1 MSGDAMQR
9 LLDIM
14 RQLRDPDTGCPWD
27 LQQDY
32 ASLAPYTLEEASEV
46 VDALERG
53 SLDDLR
59 DELGDLLFQV
69 VFLSQLATED
79 GRFDFDSVARAIGDK
94 LVNRHPHVF
103 ARTATAA
110 DSGEVLRQW
119 EGLKAEERAARGVS
133 GVLDGV
139 PMSLPALVRASKLGK
154 RAARVGFDW
163 PDADGARRKVDEE
176 LAELDAALASGD
188 AAHVD
193 EELGD
198 LLFAMVSW
206 SRLLGRD
213 PEKLLRA
220 ASRKFEQRFRLMEAA
235 ARERALVLESL
246 SPEAWDALW
255 EAAKR
260 ASRAG
265 DGVFRGDSSP
275 SA

>member
-1 MSGDAMQR
+1 MSSDALHR

-14 RQLRDPDTGCPWD
+14 RRLRDRETGCPWD
-27 LQQDY
+27 LQQDF

-53 SLDDLR
+53 ALDDLR

-69 VFLSQLATED
+69 VFLSQLATEQ
-79 GRFDFDSVARAIGDK
+79 GRFDFEAVARAIGDK
-94 LVNRHPHVF
+94 LVHRHPHVF
-103 ARTATAA
+103 ARDVIAA

-119 EGLKAEERAARGVS
+119 EQLKAGERAARGVA

-139 PMSLPALVRASKLGK
+139 PLSLPALVRAAKLGK

-176 LAELDAALASGD
+176 LAELDAALADGD
-188 AAHVD
+188 EANAD
-193 EELGD
+193 EEFGD
-198 LLFAMVSW
+198 VLFAMVSW
-206 SRLLGRD
+206 ARLTGRD
-213 PEKLLRA
+213 PERLLRA
-220 ASRKFEQRFRLMEAA
+220 ANRKFEQRVRLMEAA
-235 ARERALVLESL
+235 AREQSLVLEQL

-260 ASRAG
+260 ASRPAG
-265 DGVFRGDSSP
+265 RTFRGDSSP
-275 SA
+275 DA

>member
-1 MSGDAMQR
+1 MTGESMQR
-9 LLDIM
+9 LLQIM
-14 RQLRDPDTGCPWD
+14 RELRDPRTGCPWD

-53 SLDDLR
+53 AIDDLR

-69 VFLSQLATED
+69 VFLSQLAAED
-79 GRFDFDSVARAIGDK
+79 GRFDFESVARAIGDK

-103 ARTATAA
+103 ARSVTAA

-119 EGLKAEERAARGVS
+119 EGLKAEERAARGIA

-139 PMSLPALVRASKLGK
+139 PLSLPALVRASKLGK

-163 PDADGARRKVDEE
+163 PEPSGARRKVDEE
-176 LAELDAALASGD
+176 LAEVDDALAAGDDAAI
-188 AAHVD
+188 D

-213 PEKLLRA
+213 PETLLRA
-220 ASRKFEQRFRLMEAA
+220 ANRKFEARFRAMESA
-235 ARERALVLESL
+235 ARERALVLGGL

-260 ASRAG
+260 ASGASPPT
-265 DGVFRGDSSP
+265 FRGDSSP
-275 SA
+275 GD